1 MFCLP
6 RASVHSFLLPAWR
19 VNLEEKYQ
27 SMKMRNGGN
36 LHELMGGHSPLLNLP
51 CQCGKNCFLQT
62 GSTLSEINFEIIVGG
77 FSRLTL

>member
-36 LHELMGGHSPLLNLP
+36 LHELMEVTVPYLA
-51 CQCGKNCFLQT
+51 FLA
-62 GSTLSEINFEIIVGG
+62 SVGRTA
-77 FSRLTL
+77 SYKLVVL